1 MIKMEIRATTIV
13 FAKRKTKQKR
23 NEEKDLLQQ
32 FSDLKNNYDPIL
44 RIPPKLKWDRVK
56 NKF

>member
-1 MIKMEIRATTIV
+1 MEIRATTIV